1 MVFGWGKKKKQVEV
15 EQPIESARP
24 TSQSITLDE
33 IPKVLDDLVSLRKK
47 TLVAEIKTYRN
58 HLDPKRELILKIANE
73 LEQDDLNSDD
83 LDPHFQ
89 IMVNRGKK
97 EVVAVIKREFAK
109 PFPEINS
116 AEDVIRFK
124 KVFSTGI
131 NKIGDM
137 LGKHSRLIHILAK
150 KYAKKF
156 TDDFVT
162 LTNDLKDIES
172 IIGNFSETEDNV
184 QTTLELINSRTKT
197 LEKLSK
203 QENRINELR
212 KSLDEKKEKIN
223 DYKKIIENIKNSSD
237 YNTYKNTQSELSN
250 LDSEEKQIRH
260 RIDDEFTKISRPLGK
275 FVHISSHDKEIK
287 DLTPKLASS
296 PYDVLDEVN
305 LPGIKNILDSIM
317 TGIDS
322 GSVSVKDVSKSKE
335 GVDEIKSS
343 LSSFINTKETFESK
357 KKDLVTKLESFDL
370 NSLQNAEKDL
380 KREEDNISDIESK
393 LKSFEDETLEL
404 TNSLPGII
412 RQIEMNLK
420 DVTSISYI
428 ISVDP
433 R

>member
-15 EQPIESARP
+15 EQPTTSVRP
-24 TSQSITLDE
+24 TSQSITLNE
-33 IPKVLDDLVSLRKK
+33 IPKVLDDLVTLRKK
-47 TLVAEIKTYRN
+47 TLVAEIKSHRN
-58 HLDPKRELILKIANE
+58 QLDPKRELTLKIANE
-73 LEQDDLNSDD
+73 LEDDDLNSDD

-116 AEDVIRFK
+116 VEDAILFK
-124 KVFSTGI
+124 KIFSTGI

-162 LTNDLKDIES
+162 LTDELKEIDNL
-172 IIGNFSETEDNV
+172 IGNFSETEENIKII
-184 QTTLELINSRTKT
+184 LELINSRTKT
-197 LEKLSK
+197 LEKISK
-203 QENRINELR
+203 HESRLNELR
-212 KSLDEKKEKIN
+212 KSLDEKKEKITEFE
-223 DYKKIIENIKNSSD
+223 KIIDDIHTSSD
-237 YNTYKNTQSELSN
+237 YKTYENTKSKLSN
-250 LDSEEKQIRH
+250 FDSEEKKLRH
-260 RIDDEFTKISRPLGK
+260 KIDDEFTKISRPLGK

-287 DLTPKLASS
+287 DITVKLASS
-296 PYDVLDEVN
+296 PYDILDEAN
-305 LPGIKNILDSIM
+305 LSVIKKIFDLIV

-322 GSVSVKDVSKSKE
+322 GSVSVKDASKSKE
-335 GVDEIKSS
+335 GIVEIKNS
-343 LSSFINTKETFESK
+343 LPSFINNKATFESK
-357 KKDLVTKLESFDL
+357 KKDLITKLGSFDL
-370 NSLQNAEKDL
+370 TSLQNAEKDL
-380 KREEDNISDIESK
+380 KREENDVSDIESK

-428 ISVDP
+428 VSVEP

>member
-1 MVFGWGKKKKQVEV
+1 MVFGWGKKKKEEEYEEYVETV
-15 EQPIESARP
+15 RP
-24 TSQSITLDE
+24 KTQTITLDE
-33 IPKVLDDLVSLRKK
+33 IPKVLGDLVTLRKK
-47 TLVAEIKTYRN
+47 TLVAEINSHRN
-58 HLDPKRELILKIANE
+58 RIDPQRELILKIANE
-73 LEQDDLNSDD
+73 LEHDDLNSDD

-97 EVVAVIKREFAK
+97 EVVAVIKREFAN

-116 AEDVIRFK
+116 EEDVIRFK

-156 TDDFVT
+156 TDDFVS
-162 LTNDLKDIES
+162 LTDDLKEVDNLIE
-172 IIGNFSETEDNV
+172 NFSQTEDSV
-184 QTTLELINSRTKT
+184 KTILDQINSRTKT
-197 LEKLSK
+197 LEKISK
-203 QENRINELR
+203 QETRMNELR
-212 KSLDEKKEKIN
+212 ISLEEKQENIREYERTIDE
-223 DYKKIIENIKNSSD
+223 IKNSSE
-237 YNTYKNTQSELSN
+237 YKEYLKMKYVLTTF
-250 LDSEEKQIRH
+250 DSEEKQIRH
-260 RIDDEFTKISRPLGK
+260 SMNDEFTKISRPLGK

-296 PYDVLDEVN
+296 PYDVMNEDN
-305 LPGIKNILDSIM
+305 LSGIKNILNSIV

-335 GVDEIKSS
+335 SVSEIKNRLPS
-343 LSSFINTKETFESK
+343 LINTKVTFEIK
-357 KKDLVTKLESFDL
+357 KKQLIKKLDSFDL
-370 NSLQNAEKDL
+370 NSLQNSEKDL
-380 KREEDNISDIESK
+380 NREEDNISDISSK
-393 LKSFEDETLEL
+393 LKSLEDENLDE
-404 TNSLPGII
+404 TNSLPTII
-412 RQIEMNLK
+412 REIEMNLK

>member
-1 MVFGWGKKKKQVEV
+1 MVFGWGKKKKYVEV
-15 EQPIESARP
+15 EQPIESARSA
-24 TSQSITLDE
+24 SQSITLDE
-33 IPKVLDDLVSLRKK
+33 IPKVLDDLVTLRKK
-47 TLVAEIKTYRN
+47 TLVAEIRSYRN
-58 HLDPKRELILKIANE
+58 QLDPKRELILKIANE
-73 LEQDDLNSDD
+73 LEGDDLNSDD

-109 PFPEINS
+109 PLPEINS
-116 AEDVIRFK
+116 AEDVIKFK

-162 LTNDLKDIES
+162 LTEELKEIEK
-172 IIGNFSETEDNV
+172 IIDNFSETEENV
-184 QTTLELINSRTKT
+184 SGTLDLINTRTKT
-197 LEKLSK
+197 LERISK
-203 QENRINELR
+203 QESRMNELR
-212 KSLDEKKEKIN
+212 MSLDEKKEKIKEI
-223 DYKKIIENIKNSSD
+223 KKIMDDVKNSSD
-237 YNTYKNTQSELSN
+237 YELYNNIQSELSN
-250 LDSEEKQIRH
+250 FDSEEKQIRH
-260 RIDDEFTKISRPLGK
+260 NINDEFTKISRPLGK
-275 FVHISSHDKEIK
+275 FVHISSHDKELK

-296 PYDVLDEVN
+296 PYDVLDDVN
-305 LPGIKNILDSIM
+305 LPGIQNILDSIM

-322 GSVSVKDVSKSKE
+322 GSVSVKDISKSKK
-335 GVDEIKSS
+335 GVSEIKNS
-343 LSSFINTKETFESK
+343 LPSLINTKATFESK
-357 KKDLVTKLESFDL
+357 KKDLNTKLERIDL
-370 NSLQNAEKDL
+370 SSLQNAEKDL
-380 KREEDNISDIESK
+380 KREEGNISDIESK
-393 LKSFEDETLEL
+393 LKAFEDETLEL

-428 ISVDP
+428 VSVDP

>member
-1 MVFGWGKKKKQVEV
+1 MVFGWGKKKKQVEFEAPV
-15 EQPIESARP
+15 ESARP

-33 IPKVLDDLVSLRKK
+33 IPKVLDDLVTLRKK
-47 TLVAEIKTYRN
+47 TLTAEIKSFRN
-58 HLDPKRELILKIANE
+58 QLDPKRELILKIANE
-73 LEQDDLNSDD
+73 LEDDDLNSDD

-97 EVVAVIKREFAK
+97 EVIAVIKREFAK

-162 LTNDLKDIES
+162 LTDDLKEIDNL
-172 IIGNFSETEDNV
+172 IGNFTETEENV
-184 QTTLELINSRTKT
+184 KTTLELINSRTKT
-197 LEKLSK
+197 LEKISK
-203 QENRINELR
+203 QESRMNELR
-212 KSLDEKKEKIN
+212 NSLDEKNEKIN
-223 DYKKIIENIKNSSD
+223 EFEKIIHDVKNSSD
-237 YNTYKNTQSELSN
+237 YKTYQQLQFDLSN
-250 LDSEEKQIRH
+250 LNSEEKEIRH
-260 RIDDEFTKISRPLGK
+260 RIDDDFTKISRPLGK

-287 DLTPKLASS
+287 DLTSKLASS

-305 LPGIKNILDSIM
+305 LSGIKNILDSII

-322 GSVSVKDVSKSKE
+322 GSVSVKDLSKSKD
-335 GVDEIKSS
+335 GVTDIKNS
-343 LSSFINTKETFESK
+343 LQSLINIKTKFETK
-357 KKDLVTKLESFDL
+357 KTNLVAKLDSFDL

-380 KREEDNISDIESK
+380 KREQDNIIDIDLK

-412 RQIEMNLK
+412 RQMEMNLK

>member
-15 EQPIESARP
+15 EQPVEPARP

-33 IPKVLDDLVSLRKK
+33 IPKVLDDLLTLRKK
-47 TLVAEIKTYRN
+47 TLAAEIKSYRN
-58 HLDPKRELILKIANE
+58 QLDPKRELILKIANE
-73 LEQDDLNSDD
+73 LEKDDLNSDD

-97 EVVAVIKREFAK
+97 EVIAVIKREFTK

-116 AEDVIRFK
+116 AEDAIRFK

-162 LTNDLKDIES
+162 LTDDLKEIDS
-172 IIGNFSETEDNV
+172 LIGNLSQTEEN
-184 QTTLELINSRTKT
+184 TEKILELINSRTKT
-197 LEKLSK
+197 LEKISK
-203 QENRINELR
+203 QEARMNELR
-212 KSLDEKKEKIN
+212 KSLDEKKGKITEFEKIIVN
-223 DYKKIIENIKNSSD
+223 IENSSD
-237 YNTYKNTQSELSN
+237 YKMYQSTQSELSN
-250 LDSEEKQIRH
+250 FDSEEKQIR
-260 RIDDEFTKISRPLGK
+260 RNIDDEFTKVSRPLGK
-275 FVHISSHDKEIK
+275 FVHISSHDKELK
-287 DLTPKLASS
+287 DLTAKLASS
-296 PYDVLDEVN
+296 PYDVLDDVN

-322 GSVSVKDVSKSKE
+322 GSVSVKDISKSKE
-335 GVDEIKSS
+335 GVIEIKNS
-343 LSSFINTKETFESK
+343 LPSLINTKATFESK
-357 KKDLVTKLESFDL
+357 KKDLITKLEGFDIT
-370 NSLQNAEKDL
+370 SLQNSEKDL
-380 KREEDNISDIESK
+380 KREEANISDIESK
-393 LKSFEDETLEL
+393 LKVFEDETLEL

-412 RQIEMNLK
+412 REMEMNLK

-428 ISVDP
+428 VSVDP

>member
-1 MVFGWGKKKKQVEV
+1 MVFGWGKKKKNVEY
-15 EQPIESARP
+15 ETPQETFRS

-33 IPKVLDDLVSLRKK
+33 IPTVLDELVTLRKK
-47 TLVAEIKTYRN
+47 TLIAEIKSYRN
-58 HLDPKRELILKIANE
+58 QLDPQREIILKIANE
-73 LEQDDLNSDD
+73 LEEDDLNSDD

-97 EVVAVIKREFAK
+97 EVIAVIKREFAK

-116 AEDVIRFK
+116 AEDVMRFK
-124 KVFSTGI
+124 KTFSSGI

-156 TDDFVT
+156 TDDFVR
-162 LTNDLKDIES
+162 LTDDLKEVNNLIE
-172 IIGNFSETEDNV
+172 NFSETEEYV
-184 QTTLELINSRTKT
+184 KKTLEIINTRTKT
-197 LEKLSK
+197 LEKISK

-212 KSLDEKKEKIN
+212 ESLTEKEEKIKE
-223 DYKKIIENIKNSSD
+223 YGKIIDDIQNSSEYTTYQNIK
-237 YNTYKNTQSELSN
+237 SELTN
-250 LDSEEKQIRH
+250 FDSEEKQIRH

-287 DLTPKLASS
+287 DLTATLASV
-296 PYDVLDEVN
+296 PYDVLDEGN
-305 LPGIKNILDSIM
+305 LSGIKNILDSIV

-322 GSVSVKDVSKSKE
+322 GSVSVKDISKSKE
-335 GVDEIKSS
+335 GINEIKNS
-343 LSSFINTKETFESK
+343 LPYLINTKATFEEK
-357 KKDLVTKLESFDL
+357 KKELTTKLSDIDL
-370 NSLQNAEKDL
+370 TSLENAKKDL
-380 KREEDNISDIESK
+380 KREQDNVVDINSK

-412 RQIEMNLK
+412 RQMEMNLK
-420 DVTSISYI
+420 DVTAISYI
-428 ISVDP
+428 VSVDP

>member
-1 MVFGWGKKKKQVEV
+1 MVFGWGKKKKQVDYDAPE
-15 EQPIESARP
+15 ETIHS
-24 TSQSITLDE
+24 TSQSVTLDE
-33 IPKVLDDLVSLRKK
+33 IPKVLNDLVILRKK
-47 TLVAEIKTYRN
+47 TLVAEIKSHRN
-58 HLDPKRELILKIANE
+58 RIDPQRELILKIANE
-73 LEQDDLNSDD
+73 LENDDLNSDD

-97 EVVAVIKREFAK
+97 EVVAVIKREFAN

-116 AEDVIRFK
+116 EEDVIRFK

-156 TDDFVT
+156 TDDFVS
-162 LTNDLKDIES
+162 LTDDLKEVDNLIE
-172 IIGNFSETEDNV
+172 NFSQTEDSV
-184 QTTLELINSRTKT
+184 KTILDQINSRTKT
-197 LEKLSK
+197 LEKISK
-203 QENRINELR
+203 QETRMNELR
-212 KSLDEKKEKIN
+212 ISLEEKQENIREYERTIDE
-223 DYKKIIENIKNSSD
+223 IKNSSE
-237 YNTYKNTQSELSN
+237 YKEYLKMKYDLTTF
-250 LDSEEKQIRH
+250 DSEEKQIRH
-260 RIDDEFTKISRPLGK
+260 SMNDEFTKISRPLGK

-296 PYDVLDEVN
+296 PYDVMNEDN
-305 LPGIKNILDSIM
+305 LSGIKNILNSIV

-335 GVDEIKSS
+335 SVSEIKNRLPS
-343 LSSFINTKETFESK
+343 LINTKVTFEIK
-357 KKDLVTKLESFDL
+357 KKQLIKKLDSFDL
-370 NSLQNAEKDL
+370 NSLQNSEKDL
-380 KREEDNISDIESK
+380 NREEDNISDISSK
-393 LKSFEDETLEL
+393 LKSLEDENLDE
-404 TNSLPGII
+404 TNSLPTII
-412 RQIEMNLK
+412 REIEMNLK

>member
-15 EQPIESARP
+15 EEHSEPVQS

-33 IPKVLDDLVSLRKK
+33 IPKVLDDLVTLRKK
-47 TLVAEIKTYRN
+47 TLVAEIKSHRN
-58 HLDPKRELILKIANE
+58 QLDPKRELTLKIANE

-97 EVVAVIKREFAK
+97 EVIAVIKREFTK

-116 AEDVIRFK
+116 VDDVIRFK

-162 LTNDLKDIES
+162 LTNDLKEIEHL
-172 IIGNFSETEDNV
+172 IGNFSETEENV
-184 QTTLELINSRTKT
+184 NATIELIKSRTKT
-197 LEKLSK
+197 LEKISK
-203 QENRINELR
+203 QESRMSELR
-212 KSLDEKKEKIN
+212 KSLDEKKKRITDFEKIIS
-223 DYKKIIENIKNSSD
+223 DIKNSSD
-237 YNTYKNTQSELSN
+237 YTAYQNTKSELSN
-250 LDSEEKQIRH
+250 FDSEEKQIRH

-287 DLTPKLASS
+287 DLTAKLASS
-296 PYDVLDEVN
+296 PYDVLDDVN
-305 LPGIKNILDSIM
+305 LSGIKNILDSII

-335 GVDEIKSS
+335 GVDEIKNS
-343 LSSFINTKETFESK
+343 LPSFINTKATFESK
-357 KKDLVTKLESFDL
+357 KKDLVTKLEGFDL
-370 NSLQNAEKDL
+370 TALQNTEKDL
-380 KREEDNISDIESK
+380 KHEENDISDIESK
-393 LKSFEDETLEL
+393 LESFEDETLEL

-428 ISVDP
+428 VSVEP

>member
-1 MVFGWGKKKKQVEV
+1 MVFGWGKKKKQVEFENPV
-15 EQPIESARP
+15 ESARP

-33 IPKVLDDLVSLRKK
+33 IPKVLDNLVTLREK
-47 TLVAEIKTYRN
+47 TLVAEIKSYRN
-58 HLDPKRELILKIANE
+58 QLDPKRELILKIANE
-73 LEQDDLNSDD
+73 LEDDDLNSDD

-116 AEDVIRFK
+116 VEDTIRFK

-162 LTNDLKDIES
+162 LTDDLKEIDNL
-172 IIGNFSETEDNV
+172 IGNFSETEENV
-184 QTTLELINSRTKT
+184 SVILELINTRTKT
-197 LEKLSK
+197 LDKISK
-203 QENRINELR
+203 QEARMNELR
-212 KSLDEKKEKIN
+212 TSLDEKKEKI
-223 DYKKIIENIKNSSD
+223 KEFEKIITDTKNSSD
-237 YNTYKNTQSELSN
+237 YKTYQNTQFELTN
-250 LDSEEKQIRH
+250 FDSEEKQIR
-260 RIDDEFTKISRPLGK
+260 RNIDDEFTKISRPLGK

-287 DLTPKLASS
+287 DLTAKLAST
-296 PYDVLDEVN
+296 PYDILDDVN
-305 LPGIKNILDSIM
+305 LPGIKKILDSII

-322 GSVSVKDVSKSKE
+322 GSVSVKDVAKSKE
-335 GVDEIKSS
+335 AVVEIKDS
-343 LSSFINTKETFESK
+343 LPSFINTKATFESK
-357 KKDLVTKLESFDL
+357 KKDLITKLEEIDL
-370 NSLQNAEKDL
+370 SSLHNTEQNL

-404 TNSLPGII
+404 TNSLPGLI
-412 RQIEMNLK
+412 RQMEMNLK

-428 ISVDP
+428 VSVDP

>member
-203 QENRINELR
+203 LENRINELR

>member
-15 EQPIESARP
+15 EQPIESVRP

-33 IPKVLDDLVSLRKK
+33 IPKVLDDLVTLRKK
-47 TLVAEIKTYRN
+47 TLVAEIKSHRN
-58 HLDPKRELILKIANE
+58 QLDPKRELILKIANE
-73 LEQDDLNSDD
+73 LEGDDLNSDD

-116 AEDVIRFK
+116 VDDAIKFK
-124 KVFSTGI
+124 KIFSTGI

-156 TDDFVT
+156 TDDFVA
-162 LTNDLKDIES
+162 LTDDLKEIENL
-172 IIGNFSETEDNV
+172 IGNFSETEENV
-184 QTTLELINSRTKT
+184 KATLELIISRTKT
-197 LEKLSK
+197 LEKISK
-203 QENRINELR
+203 QEGRMNELR
-212 KSLDEKKEKIN
+212 KSHNEKKEKIN
-223 DYKKIIENIKNSSD
+223 EFEKIIDDAKDSSD
-237 YNTYKNTQSELSN
+237 YKTYQKTQSELLNS
-250 LDSEEKQIRH
+250 DSEEKQIRH
-260 RIDDEFTKISRPLGK
+260 HIDDEFTKISRPLGK

-287 DLTPKLASS
+287 DLTARLASS
-296 PYDVLDEVN
+296 PYDVLDETN
-305 LPGIKNILDSIM
+305 LPGLKNILDLIT
-317 TGIDS
+317 TGVDS

-335 GVDEIKSS
+335 GIFEIKDS
-343 LSSFINTKETFESK
+343 LQSFINTKATFESK
-357 KKDLVTKLESFDL
+357 KKDLITKLEGFDL
-370 NSLQNAEKDL
+370 SSLQNAEKDL

-428 ISVDP
+428 VSVDP